1 MKKFAAIVITAILLT
16 VCSLC
21 VAMVFHPPVPE
32 TAAGIG
38 ALRQKVRVE
47 GALSRLAAPLR
58 RVSP

>member
-21 VAMVFHPPVPE
+21 GAMDFHPLVPGM
-32 TAAGIG
+32 AAGIG
-38 ALRQKVRVE
+38 ALRRGARAE

-58 RVSP
+58 WISP